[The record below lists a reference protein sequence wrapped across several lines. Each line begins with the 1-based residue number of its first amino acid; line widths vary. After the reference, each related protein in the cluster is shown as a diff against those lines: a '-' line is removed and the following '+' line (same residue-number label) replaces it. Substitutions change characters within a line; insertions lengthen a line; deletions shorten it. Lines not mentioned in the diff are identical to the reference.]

1 MIRGPGVVYMD
12 KQDGQDEEEKIGFRP
27 FILSIL
33 SIHV

>member
-1 MIRGPGVVYMD
+1 MKDSVLLIHHSSLLIPH
-12 KQDGQDEEEKIGFRP
+12 FF